1 MHVCCLELARLHV
14 VVCVCA
20 CAGVCL
26 CLCACVFVCANVR
39 VFACGVKY
47 VSRITFWGST
57 SSSVMSTR
65 ADVDADP
72 KAEDE
77 PAPIN
82 KQYEHDGK
90 EKEEPERRVMRHMI

>member
-1 MHVCCLELARLHV
+1 
-14 VVCVCA
+14 
-20 CAGVCL
+20 
-26 CLCACVFVCANVR
+26 
-39 VFACGVKY
+39 
-47 VSRITFWGST
+47 
-57 SSSVMSTR
+57 MSTR